1 MKKDFDDLFTRQFW
15 NLSDVAKKYG
25 FSRERARQIFTK
37 LYDQPYAP
45 IKKIKMLERTEKRK
59 LCSLFFNPRLGKLF
73 SKLDKIGLKSK
84 IISRDKLEINRHIIV
99 FGSKKSTN
107 FGQGI
112 EYILY
117 RFMPFFNFAVLYHS
131 GSESSSSS
139 NSESSSSSSGSHFF
153 IVPAREFSQIGS
165 DGKISLY
172 IRSSAYTDSYRA
184 NCGLPHRNISKYKEA
199 WDLLN

>member
-1 MKKDFDDLFTRQFW
+1 MRTINNSMKKDFDDLFTRQFW

-99 FGSKKSTN
+99 FGSKKPTD

-112 EYILY
+112 DYILY
-117 RFMPFFNFAVLYHS
+117 RFIPFFDFAILYHD
-131 GSESSSSS
+131 
-139 NSESSSSSSGSHFF
+139 NHFF
-153 IVPAREFSQIGS
+153 IVPAEEFSQVGS
-165 DGKISLY
+165 NGRVSLY

-184 NCGLPHRNISKYKEA
+184 NCGLAHRNISKYKEA
-199 WDLLN
+199 WGLLN